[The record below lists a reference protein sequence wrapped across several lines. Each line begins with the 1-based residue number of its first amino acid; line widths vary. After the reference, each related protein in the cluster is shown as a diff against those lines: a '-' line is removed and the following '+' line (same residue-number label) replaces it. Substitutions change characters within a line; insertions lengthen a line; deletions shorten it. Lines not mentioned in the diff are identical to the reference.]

1 MSTVSERIRTVRQ
14 TVEGRKMSQDE
25 FGQRI
30 GLSRSAVANLEDA
43 ENRLTDGIPESTL
56 KLICATFHVQYKWLT
71 TGEGDMYERMD
82 ADALVDKYMA
92 NEPEFSKSIMRAFAK
107 MPDEEWERFRDLVER
122 IKKEGA

>member
-1 MSTVSERIRTVRQ
+1 
-14 TVEGRKMSQDE
+14 MSQDE

-92 NEPEFSKSIMRAFAK
+92 NEPEFSKSIMRACAK